1 MTHYDLS
8 LSRLL
13 SDRAEAAES
22 EDAAKYLSAAEQL
35 WRTIIVRNLA
45 VLLPSL
51 TLNLRRA
58 FRGAVSHTIA

>member
-8 LSRLL
+8 SSRPL
-13 SDRAEAAES
+13 SDRAEAAEN

-35 WRTIIVRNLA
+35 WRSIIVRNLA